1 VYHVCE
7 RLVVVV
13 ALRKV
18 DDVVFV
24 LVLVENVVLV
34 VIVVDVVL
42 ERLVDEVD
50 VFE

>member
-1 VYHVCE
+1 
-7 RLVVVV
+7 LVVVV

-24 LVLVENVVLV
+24 LVVVENEVLLV
-34 VIVVDVVL
+34 LVVDVVL
-42 ERLVDEVD
+42 ELLGGEVD